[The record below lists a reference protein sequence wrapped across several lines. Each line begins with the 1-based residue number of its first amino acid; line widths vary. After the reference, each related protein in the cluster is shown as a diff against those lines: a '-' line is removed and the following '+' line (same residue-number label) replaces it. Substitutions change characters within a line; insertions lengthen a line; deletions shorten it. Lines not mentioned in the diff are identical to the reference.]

1 MCMYGYTQAHCSKRS
16 SVSCTKST
24 STCTSVTVLFKLPLG
39 LLAAGRDVD
48 SPLSSFT
55 ITLLKLRVIGRNEF
69 LAHLIR
75 WRRCLQICQC
85 LKLNVR
91 GPAPNSLATTVS
103 GMAPVIVMPWYGCE
117 GEERARSIQLPGNVL
132 HTPVTNRQIREL
144 TGSAKV

>member
-1 MCMYGYTQAHCSKRS
+1 MCMYGYTLAHCSKWS

-55 ITLLKLRVIGRNEF
+55 ISLLKLRVIGRNEF

-85 LKLNVR
+85 LKLNVSRASPQFACHYCLRHGARDRHAMVWMR
-91 GPAPNSLATTVS
+91 GGRKGTF
-103 GMAPVIVMPWYGCE
+103 
-117 GEERARSIQLPGNVL
+117 
-132 HTPVTNRQIREL
+132 HTA
-144 TGSAKV
+144 SW